1 MWESRS
7 GAGAMAVELTGA
19 LLLATAL
26 SDTLGL
32 ASASFYLLLVAVPL
46 TATAGLI
53 CFGRVVDAAN
63 GGKRDALGRFQAL
76 LATLLVLSLVIGAA
90 VRAPAVPEDVV
101 PSAASAV
108 LAFAFAVLVLQALVA
123 LDAVRGER
131 A

>member
-19 LLLATAL
+19 LLLATAV

-46 TATAGLI
+46 TATAGLV
-53 CFGRVVDAAN
+53 CFARVVDAAN
-63 GGKRDALGRFQAL
+63 GGEGDALGRLQAL
-76 LATLLVLSLVIGAA
+76 LATLLVLALVIGAA